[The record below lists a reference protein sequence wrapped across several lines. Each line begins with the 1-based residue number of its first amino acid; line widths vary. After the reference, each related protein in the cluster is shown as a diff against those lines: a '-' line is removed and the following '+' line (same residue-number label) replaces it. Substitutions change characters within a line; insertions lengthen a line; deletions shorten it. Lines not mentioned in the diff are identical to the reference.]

1 MKRRIVATLLLI
13 VMLLGM
19 LAACGTDKPDPTDP
33 PATQQ
38 PTTNQG
44 GEQNNPTEPAK
55 QVGNFQV
62 PEGGYDGSAVTIT
75 FYNTMGSNLTPVLDA
90 YILEFIKLYPN
101 ITVTTRALAAM
112 TMSAI
117 RSPRT

>member
-13 VMLLGM
+13 VMLMSM

-44 GEQNNPTEPAK
+44 GTNTPDPTEAAK
-55 QVGNFQV
+55 PVGNFQV
-62 PEGGYDGSAVTIT
+62 PAEGYDGRGEAFGVS
-75 FYNTMGSNLTPVLDA
+75 
-90 YILEFIKLYPN
+90 E
-101 ITVTTRALAAM
+101 
-112 TMSAI
+112 
-117 RSPRT
+117 